1 VTAPGNAARTRA
13 VRVWIAGWPHQAWE
27 IMQAAGLSDEFPA
40 LNRELQLRMR
50 KRFQRKMAR
59 YRDQRVADRTVH

>member
-1 VTAPGNAARTRA
+1 MTTPHDRVVVHAA
-13 VRVWIAGWPHQAWE
+13 RVWIAGWPHRAWE
-27 IMQAAGLSDEFPA
+27 IMREAGLDSEFPA

-59 YRDQRVADRTVH
+59 YREARETVH